1 MTIKE
6 FMDEKPLVVNSFLLQ
21 AIYKLDLTLNEFLF
35 LLYFF
40 NDDEKIF
47 DVEKLS
53 NKLKIREND
62 VLCSFNSLIKK
73 KLILVES
80 KKNNN
85 GKIGEYINLDYLYN
99 ELEENINI
107 TKKEEKKDNIY
118 TIFEKEFARPI
129 SSIEY
134 EIIKAWLEKDFSEEL
149 ILGAL
154 KEAIYNG
161 VTNLRYIDKILYEWQ
176 KKGFKTMKD
185 VDNHI
190 IKRTKD
196 KSEKKDL
203 FDYNWLDEENNE

>member
-1 MTIKE
+1 MNIKD
-6 FMDEKPLVVNSFLLQ
+6 FFNEKPLVVNSILLKTLH
-21 AIYKLDLTLNEFLF
+21 KLAVNLNEFLF

-40 NDDEKIF
+40 NDDEKTF
-47 DVEKLS
+47 DVEKIS
-53 NKLKIREND
+53 NKLSLCENE
-62 VLCSFNSLIKK
+62 VLSSFNSLIKK

-80 KKNNN
+80 KKNSN
-85 GKIGEYINLDYLYN
+85 GKISEYINLDYLYN
-99 ELEENINI
+99 ELEANINNS
-107 TKKEEKKDNIY
+107 KKEEMKENIY

-134 EIIKAWLEKDFSEEL
+134 EIIRAWLEKDFSEEL

-154 KEAIYNG
+154 KEAVYNG

-176 KKGFKTMKD
+176 KKGFKTIKD
-185 VDNHI
+185 VDDHI
-190 IKRTKD
+190 TKRTKD

>member
-1 MTIKE
+1 MNIKD
-6 FMDEKPLVVNSFLLQ
+6 FFNEKPLVVNSILLKTLHKL
-21 AIYKLDLTLNEFLF
+21 AINLNEFLF

-40 NDDEKIF
+40 NDDEKTF
-47 DVEKLS
+47 DVEKIS
-53 NKLKIREND
+53 NKLSLCENE
-62 VLCSFNSLIKK
+62 VLSSFNSLIKK

-80 KKNNN
+80 KKNSN
-85 GKIGEYINLDYLYN
+85 GKISEYINLDYLYN
-99 ELEENINI
+99 ELEANINNS
-107 TKKEEKKDNIY
+107 KKEEMKENIY

-134 EIIKAWLEKDFSEEL
+134 EIIRAWLEKDFSEEL

-154 KEAIYNG
+154 KEAVYNG

-176 KKGFKTMKD
+176 KKGFKTIKD
-185 VDNHI
+185 VDDHI
-190 IKRTKD
+190 TKRTKD

>member
-6 FMDEKPLVVNSFLLQ
+6 FMNEKPLVVNSFLLQ
-21 AIYKLDLTLNEFLF
+21 AIHNLNLTLNEFLF

-40 NDDEKIF
+40 NDEEKIF

-53 NKLKIREND
+53 YKLK
-62 VLCSFNSLIKK
+62 LCESEILSSFNSLIKK

-80 KKNNN
+80 KKNN
-85 GKIGEYINLDYLYN
+85 GKIGECINLDYLYN
-99 ELEENINI
+99 ELEENFNNI
-107 TKKEEKKDNIY
+107 KKEEKKDNIY

-154 KEAIYNG
+154 KEAVYNG

-176 KKGFKTMKD
+176 KKGFKTIKD
-185 VDNHI
+185 VDNHVTNRV
-190 IKRTKD
+190 KG